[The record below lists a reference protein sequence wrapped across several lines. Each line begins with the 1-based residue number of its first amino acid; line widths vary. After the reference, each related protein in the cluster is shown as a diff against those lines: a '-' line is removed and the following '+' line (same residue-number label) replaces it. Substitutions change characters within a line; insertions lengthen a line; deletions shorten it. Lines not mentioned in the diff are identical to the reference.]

1 MPRLRPVLALGVAAA
16 LAMPAPAHAFSTRIH
31 IMIANKV
38 REALIASGDGTIALR
53 MSDYAVK
60 LAPADV
66 EALSDFPLAFRAG
79 AVGPDNMVFPGMT
92 DPSHALGQRPFEQC
106 ELLYQ
111 EALVPEER
119 AYALGCFLHG
129 STDAIAHHY
138 VNYMTGETFTLTPIT
153 SGRQQSLDN
162 VVRHILAES
171 QLQAAAVEQDP
182 EAFAGSKLLHTLPIG
197 FILRAYLDQD
207 SALWQLMAGHAKAE
221 YDKARAANPGAAL
234 PTIVAAMDVAAAD
247 HLVLSPVY
255 LGSVDDSIAQARLDL
270 EARIADLQDPNT
282 PDGAELLVSAGPDGE
297 LGTKDDETDCAFTC
311 PQLFAEYFTKVGLLA
326 PRYNAQNQELP
337 SAFDKITEELRKE
350 LFGFHAAYL
359 EVVANLSA
367 KLNEAPNGQ
376 NGEFGATQAEIKLL
390 FKPLDDWTE
399 RLSTIDYD
407 TLVYAIIPDW
417 IIELDTFMQAFGV
430 DIDLAALMKAIFDPL
445 VQPIKDAIQQAF
457 IAQAQV
463 FLDQLV
469 AEIDA
474 KKGVVTGE
482 YDQRLA
488 AVAHPDLDGDVL
500 DHFYDSGLYAHAFNI
515 AAAAIANHEAVLPVG
530 DDPIGVGPA
539 SFDASYT
546 PAWMQVGVCDYLSG
560 AVFPLGLAVGSA
572 LSVRTATEDFPA
584 QIDEDSPI
592 ECHDGSL
599 SGFAGAPSVA
609 ACAVVRLAAL
619 LEDPVGSLSR
629 AYPPDLSEQPAS
641 CLNITIPGLP
651 APPPGGDTDTG
662 GDSDSGATSTGD
674 APTTSD
680 SDTPTTSD
688 GGLTGL
694 TGLTA
699 GTGTGETAGSDGDDG
714 CGCRSDAQGRGGT
727 GLALGMMGLAGLL
740 GLRRRRRGAL
750 ALALALATTTQ
761 LTGCGGE
768 DNGGT
773 DAATTTTASTPA
785 SSSSSGEPG
794 SSGEDPTT
802 TSTSAATDPG
812 TGETGSSSSGG
823 ETTGED
829 PTTGGGSMAGELLGA
844 LNGTV
849 WHGEAT
855 RGGKTRAYELR
866 FDSDSLLWSELQNPF
881 GPARVRE
888 MRAFKVD
895 ADGKTAHSTVIQPPG
910 WPVHPENGRK
920 DDWTIEVIDGDPRT
934 LRTVRDGVTEEFSE
948 GSWPAPTDGL
958 TAIVRVFK
966 VGGLVDQAFCD
977 SGAGGFEYPTLF
989 SFARG
994 MSEEIVATDFV
1005 AGAKLLTWTDPTNN
1019 NQFSINDVDGFDR
1032 LGGTELSDTFN
1043 FFVTYTGTIQHPGGS
1058 VAMREGDDSV
1068 EDAVWAFL
1076 GDKAG
1081 KGGEND
1087 LFLEVQGFAWPDATS
1102 DEPEANFPAGDLAI
1116 EAIVV
1121 RCTEAIKDVDV
1132 ELGLNNQ
1139 WSLVGDAP
1147 TTPIID
1153 PVLFPP
1159 AI

>member
-1 MPRLRPVLALGVAAA
+1 MLRRRPVLALSVAAA
-16 LAMPAPAHAFSTRIH
+16 LAMPTVLVPSSAHAFSTRIH

-38 REALIASGDGTIALR
+38 REALVTSGDGTIALR
-53 MSDYAVK
+53 MGDFAVK
-60 LAPADV
+60 LAPEDV
-66 EALSDFPLAFRAG
+66 EALSDYPLAFRAG

-111 EALVPEER
+111 AAVVAEER

-129 STDAIAHHY
+129 STDAVAHHY

-153 SGRQQSLDN
+153 SGREQSKDN

-182 EAFAGSKLLHTLPIG
+182 GAFEGSKLLHTLPIG

-207 SALWQLMAGHAKAE
+207 SDLWKLMAAHPKAE
-221 YDKARAANPGAAL
+221 YDKVLAANPGASL

-255 LGSVDDSIAQARLDL
+255 LASVDASITQARLDL
-270 EARIADLQDPNT
+270 EHRIADMQDPGT
-282 PDGAELLVSAGPDGE
+282 PEGAELLVTAGPDGE

-311 PQLFAEYFTKVGLLA
+311 PQLFAEYFTFVGLLA

-337 SAFDKITEELRKE
+337 SAFEKITGELRKE

-359 EVVANLSA
+359 EVAANLSA
-367 KLNEAPNGQ
+367 KLNEAPNAM
-376 NGEFGATQAEIKLL
+376 NGEFGVTKEELKVL
-390 FKPLDDWTE
+390 FKPLDDWSD

-407 TLVYAIIPDW
+407 TLVYATIPDW

-430 DIDLAALMKAIFDPL
+430 DVDLAAIMKAIFDPL

-463 FLDQLV
+463 FLDELV
-469 AEIDA
+469 AEIEA
-474 KKGVVTGE
+474 KKDVIFAE
-482 YDQRLA
+482 YDARLA
-488 AVAHPDLDGDVL
+488 AVAHPQLGGDVL

-515 AAAAIANHEAVLPVG
+515 AATAIANHAAVLPAS
-530 DDPIGVGPA
+530 DDPLGVGPA

-546 PAWMQVGVCDYLSG
+546 PAWMQAGACDYLAG
-560 AVFPLGLAVGSA
+560 AVFPLGVEVHGA
-572 LSVRTATEDFPA
+572 LSVRTDSDDFPA
-584 QIDEDSPI
+584 QIDEDSPV
-592 ECHDGSL
+592 ECHDGAL
-599 SGFAGAPSVA
+599 SSFADAPDVV
-609 ACAVVRLAAL
+609 ACAVTRLATL

-629 AYPPDLSEQPAS
+629 AYPPNLSEKPAT
-641 CLNITIPGLP
+641 CRGITVAGLP
-651 APPPGGDTDTG
+651 APPPGNDTDTG
-662 GDSDSGATSTGD
+662 GDESGGASDSSG
-674 APTTSD
+674 APTSSD
-680 SDTPTTSD
+680 SDTPTTD
-688 GGLTGL
+688 GSASASA
-694 TGLTA
+694 TA
-699 GTGTGETAGSDGDDG
+699 GESLSAGETAGSDGDDG
-714 CGCRSDAQGRGGT
+714 CGCRSDARGTGGT
-727 GLALGMMGLAGLL
+727 GLALGLLGFL

-750 ALALALATTTQ
+750 TLALALATTTQ
-761 LTGCGGE
+761 LTGC
-768 DNGGT
+768 NGDDEASTG
-773 DAATTTTASTPA
+773 AATTTSAATT
-785 SSSSSGEPG
+785 SSGSSGEPG
-794 SSGEDPTT
+794 TSGGEPT
-802 TSTSAATDPG
+802 TSTTAD
-812 TGETGSSSSGG
+812 TGSSATTGEESSGG
-823 ETTGED
+823 EPSTGED
-829 PTTGGGSMAGELLGA
+829 PTTGGSQAGVLLAA

-855 RGGKTRAYELR
+855 RGGKTRGYELR

-888 MRAFKVD
+888 MRAFKVE
-895 ADGKTAHSTVIQPPG
+895 ADGLTAHSTVIQPPG

-920 DDWTIEVIDGDPRT
+920 DDWTIEVIDGEPRT
-934 LRTVRDGVTEEFSE
+934 LRTVRDGVTEEFVE
-948 GSWPAPTDGL
+948 GTWPAPADGL

-977 SGAGGFEYPTLF
+977 SGANGFEYPTLF

-994 MSEEIVATDFV
+994 MSDEIVATDFV
-1005 AGAKLLTWTDPTNN
+1005 AGARLLTWTDPSNN
-1019 NQFSINDVDGFDR
+1019 NQFSINDIDGFDR
-1032 LGGTELSDTFN
+1032 LGGTELSDSFN
-1043 FFVTYTGTIQHPGGS
+1043 FFVTYTGTITHPGGS
-1058 VAMREGDDSV
+1058 LGMREGDDSV

-1087 LFLEVQGFAWPDATS
+1087 LFLEVHGFAWPDATS
-1102 DEPEANFPAGDLAI
+1102 DEPSANFPAGDLPI

-1132 ELGLNNQ
+1132 EVQLNNQ

-1147 TTPIID
+1147 SKPVID
-1153 PVLFPP
+1153 PKLFPP